1 MGLRHAGAEFDE
13 FVRASSSELLR
24 LAILLTR
31 DRGHAE
37 DLVQMSL
44 VRTAT
49 RWRAARDNPAAYC
62 RRVLVNLAKDRWRDR
77 SRRPHEVQD
86 LDGVHPLGAAADERI
101 VAADWV
107 SRLVG
112 QLPMG
117 QRKVLVLR
125 YFEDLP
131 VAEVATIL
139 GCTEGN
145 VKSQANRGLATL
157 RALLEAQAVSTTM
170 EENQHVYR

>member
-1 MGLRHAGAEFDE
+1 
-13 FVRASSSELLR
+13 
-24 LAILLTR
+24 
-31 DRGHAE
+31 
-37 DLVQMSL
+37 
-44 VRTAT
+44 
-49 RWRAARDNPAAYC
+49 
-62 RRVLVNLAKDRWRDR
+62 
-77 SRRPHEVQD
+77 
-86 LDGVHPLGAAADERI
+86 
-101 VAADWV
+101 
-107 SRLVG
+107 
-112 QLPMG
+112 MG